1 MQDENHLVAA
11 EQRLN
16 ALGGHTMEELE
27 SWMLTQ
33 PQAQHETL
41 HHFGPSVYIRE
52 ASVPAGSIVLGH
64 AHKGPHM
71 VVLLEGKMAVLMD
84 GKIEVVVAPAT
95 FLSAA
100 GRKLAYIMEDLIIQN
115 IYATDETDIEKLE
128 DLLVDKS
135 NTWTAHELEAEAE
148 LLLYAVGEAA

>member
-1 MQDENHLVAA
+1 MQDENQLVAA

-33 PQAQHETL
+33 PQAQHETV

-52 ASVPAGSIVLGH
+52 AFIPAGSIALGR

-71 VVLLEGKMAVLMD
+71 VTVLEGKMAVLMD
-84 GKIEVVVAPAT
+84 GEVKVIVAPAT

-100 GRKLAYIMEDLIIQN
+100 GRKLVYVMEDLTIQN
-115 IYATDETDIEKLE
+115 IYATDETDIKKLE

-135 NTWTAHELEAEAE
+135 NTWKADELEAETE
-148 LLLYAVGEAA
+148 LLMYAVGKAA